1 MKVKRVGSSQSTAP
15 ATNRIPWVCAS
26 CLRSERFIVW
36 FGLHGVGKP
45 PGAVLS
51 LGHTGGV
58 PIIFGFDGRFGL
70 SPSLIVLEE
79 YAPELHGGPLF
90 PREAGFSFQRC
101 IRDTVFQRVDVRF
114 APLPISHVL

>member
-36 FGLHGVGKP
+36 FRLHGVGKP

-51 LGHTGGV
+51 LRLAGGV

-70 SPSLIVLEE
+70 SPGLVVLEE
-79 YAPELHGGPLF
+79 YAPELHGGLLF

>member
-36 FGLHGVGKP
+36 FRLHGVGEP
-45 PGAVLS
+45 PGAVLP
-51 LGHTGGV
+51 LRLAGGV
-58 PIIFGFDGRFGL
+58 PAVFGFNGRLRFTPRL
-70 SPSLIVLEE
+70 VVLEE
-79 YAPELHGGPLF
+79 YAPELHGGLLF